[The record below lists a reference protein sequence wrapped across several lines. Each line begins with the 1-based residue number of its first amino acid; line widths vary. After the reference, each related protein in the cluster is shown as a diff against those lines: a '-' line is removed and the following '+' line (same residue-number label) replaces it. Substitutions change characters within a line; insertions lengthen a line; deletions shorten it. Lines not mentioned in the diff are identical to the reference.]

1 MVRILIK
8 QLEPV
13 KRATKRECP
22 RKLNTT
28 KYVKTKE
35 EKIKKEKGTLTRES
49 PIKQISI
56 NSRPVIYIRAPVC
69 GQRV

>member
-13 KRATKRECP
+13 KRATKRKCP

-35 EKIKKEKGTLTRES
+35 EKIKKGKGT
-49 PIKQISI
+49 
-56 NSRPVIYIRAPVC
+56 
-69 GQRV
+69 